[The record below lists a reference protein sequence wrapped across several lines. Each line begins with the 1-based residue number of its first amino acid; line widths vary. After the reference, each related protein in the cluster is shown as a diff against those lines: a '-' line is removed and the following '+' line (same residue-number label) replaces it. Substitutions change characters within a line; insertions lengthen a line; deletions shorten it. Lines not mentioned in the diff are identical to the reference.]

1 MWRWNPYPRKSQ
13 TGEAF
18 AQRRQGDGEGGG
30 QGNSQPAKVSCTMRA
45 SATRLERIEL
55 DRTTDRQAR
64 FRLTITAL
72 LARIRAHGPKQGRRD
87 RSTRRR
93 RPAGARR
100 RRDPP
105 QGVLCSVTCS
115 PLNHQPRRLKR
126 EDWPRLPSGCEWRS
140 PPMRLKAHQPYRQ
153 TQPPHPNFLRAHL
166 RCVRLAPILVIWVAW
181 LMVPVTQ

>member
-18 AQRRQGDGEGGG
+18 AQRRQGDGEGGAG
-30 QGNSQPAKVSCTMRA
+30 QQPASKSLLYHA
-45 SATRLERIEL
+45 SERHKARKNRVGSDDRPPSSLPLNHNGFAGKNTSTWAQTRSERPQHQE
-55 DRTTDRQAR
+55 A
-64 FRLTITAL
+64 A
-72 LARIRAHGPKQGRRD
+72 AGRRSSTE
-87 RSTRRR
+87 RS
-93 RPAGARR
+93 
-100 RRDPP
+100 PP
-105 QGVLCSVTCS
+105 GRFVFCNLL